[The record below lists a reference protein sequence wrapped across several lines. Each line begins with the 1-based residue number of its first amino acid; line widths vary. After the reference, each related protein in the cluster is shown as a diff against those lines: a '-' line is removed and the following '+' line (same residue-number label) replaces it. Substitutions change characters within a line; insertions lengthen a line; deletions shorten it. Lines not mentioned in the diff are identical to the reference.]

1 MTLRTATT
9 ADTGLCVVYQL
20 NMTCKSWCNNQPM
33 SSDLSL
39 KNKGNYCFTL
49 NYKAR
54 GDYFYR
60 DMFAPFYFHP
70 VSTSEISIHLLGIQ
84 KM

>member
-1 MTLRTATT
+1 
-9 ADTGLCVVYQL
+9 
-20 NMTCKSWCNNQPM
+20 M